1 MNIAQ
6 AKKALEYAFKVNR
19 TLNLIGKHG
28 IGKSSIVYQAAA
40 ELGYEVIE
48 IRLGQMADA
57 GDLIGL
63 QEFIRNP
70 DTGHAFATRHV
81 LPEWFPAA
89 KKKMILFLD
98 ELNRAPKD
106 IQQGI
111 FELVY
116 DKRLKGVAI
125 GEDCHVVAACN
136 PATEDYSVMDFN
148 DSAFQDRFIHV
159 MLQPTVQEFLA
170 YGRQV
175 DASPCVVDF
184 IQNYPK
190 MLENQDLADF
200 DLGFVKPSRR
210 SWMAVSDLRKMIP
223 ENEKDL
229 FLEMVMGIVGR
240 EAAIAYKS
248 FAETYVS
255 VVTAKE
261 ILEDYSKVKAKH
273 LRLMEQGRLDIVA
286 NILDDFQK
294 EFSTRGNE
302 EKGMVLSEAKNLIA
316 FMRELTPEQKFALA
330 VIIRDNPACCRHVEG
345 MPKGGLFESDEIEE
359 MLIKTKK
366 LRDEARA
373 KADKK
378 KAEKTDEIPF

>member
-6 AKKALEYAFKVNR
+6 AKKAIEYAFKINR
-19 TLNLIGKHG
+19 TLNLIGLHG

-63 QEFIRNP
+63 QEFIRDP
-70 DTGHAFATRHV
+70 DTQHAFATRHV
-81 LPEWFPAA
+81 LPEWFPQN
-89 KKKMILFLD
+89 KKKVILFLD

-116 DKRLKGVAI
+116 DKRLKGVSI
-125 GEDCHVVAACN
+125 GEDCHVVSACN
-136 PATEDYSVMDFN
+136 PATSDYQVMDFN

-159 MLQPTVQEFLA
+159 MLQPTVKEFLT
-170 YGRQV
+170 YGR
-175 DASPCVVDF
+175 DTGAAACVVDF
-184 IQNYPK
+184 IENYPK
-190 MLENQDLADF
+190 MLENSDLESS
-200 DLGFVKPSRR
+200 DLSFVKPSRR
-210 SWMAVSDLRKMIP
+210 SWFAVSDLRKAMP
-223 ENEKDL
+223 EDEKDL

-255 VVTAKE
+255 AITAQD
-261 ILEDYSKVKAKH
+261 ILADYSKVKSKH
-273 LRLMEQGRLDIVA
+273 LQLMEKGRLDILA
-286 NILDDFQK
+286 NVLDDFQK
-294 EFSTRGNE
+294 EFSERGNQ
-302 EKGMVLSEAKNLIA
+302 EKGMTLAEAKNLIA
-316 FMRELTPEQKFALA
+316 FMKELNPEQKFALA

-373 KADKK
+373 KANERKNK
-378 KAEKTDEIPF
+378 ESSEIPF